1 MTATLPAG
9 YRLCVCGC
17 ASRGNTCRCGRSLTP
32 ATPANPATRHT
43 GPNATELEAA
53 SLLPGD
59 WQYEARK
66 FDILGGATYTP
77 DWVDLAR
84 LIAIEAKGEF
94 IHSRDSRRRFDEARH
109 LRPDWTWIWARKR
122 AGRKGSRW
130 EIEWYPSKTNAT
142 ASPLPDHHA
151 SRVVGAGGVGNGQPQ
166 GILVRLGSLKQLETP
181 DFEAKTKNETCGSF
195 LRHAAPGPHTEKSCE

>member
-17 ASRGNTCRCGRSLTP
+17 ASRGHTCRCGRSLTP
-32 ATPANPATRHT
+32 ATPAQPVTRHT

-59 WQYEARK
+59 WQYEGRK

-77 DWVDLAR
+77 DWVDTTR

-122 AGRKGSRW
+122 AGRKGNRW
-130 EIEWYPSKTNAT
+130 EIEIFPA
-142 ASPLPDHHA
+142 A
-151 SRVVGAGGVGNGQPQ
+151 GVGGAAEPAVGHRGAFTGHSQPC
-166 GILVRLGSLKQLETP
+166 EP
-181 DFEAKTKNETCGSF
+181 CGSF
-195 LRHAAPGPHTEKSCE
+195 LRQATTGPHTEKSCR